1 MATFTLDDIAEAADK
16 AYGSMDIPLSN
27 GNIVSLRNALRLSK
41 AERKELQA
49 LQAQLGED
57 ADKSKDGDEESAVP
71 NDIDEAKIFE
81 DSLVL
86 VASNKAD
93 GKQLV
98 KDLDHDLGK
107 LITVFKLYN
116 KDTELGEASASQD

>member
-16 AYGSMDIPLSN
+16 AYGSMDIPLSD
-27 GNIVSLRNALRLSK
+27 GRTVQLRNALRLSK

-57 ADKSKDGDEESAVP
+57 ADKEDGEESAVP
-71 NDIDEAKIFE
+71 DDIDEAKIFE
-81 DSLVL
+81 DSLIL
-86 VASNKAD
+86 VASNKAA
-93 GKQLV
+93 GEQLV

>member
-27 GNIVSLRNALRLSK
+27 GNTVQLRNALRLSK

-57 ADKSKDGDEESAVP
+57 ADKKDGEESAVP
-71 NDIDEAKIFE
+71 DDIDEAKIFE
-81 DSLVL
+81 DSLIL